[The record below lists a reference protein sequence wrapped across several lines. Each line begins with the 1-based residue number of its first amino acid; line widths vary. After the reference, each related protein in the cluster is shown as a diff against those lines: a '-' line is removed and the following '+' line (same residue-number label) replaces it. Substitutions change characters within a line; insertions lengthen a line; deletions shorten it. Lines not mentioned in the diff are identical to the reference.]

1 MRALAEQSI
10 SLVLLQT
17 VCVTTTIL
25 FPSPSRTSQV
35 VAAPLRRIDEASVE
49 SSSSKKK
56 KKKEKEKE
64 KKEEEEGIARK
75 DCPELKGNLLFGNHQ
90 STRTSSTPQLESHS
104 RTSDHRLTKRSNRR
118 TYIHIYIEND
128 HTLCFTAQL
137 RNLTPIQSS
146 ISATREKSLDL
157 LDHRS
162 RSTTI
167 AAVAAITRF
176 TIKKKKKR
184 TTDSP
189 PKDSRPESS
198 IAGNEHRIGIDADF
212 GRSYVSFPF
221 LSKGNEALERRIE
234 GILAEG
240 WRVLVVVAVV
250 VSPRNTRR
258 GH

>member
-17 VCVTTTIL
+17 VSVTTTIL

-56 KKKEKEKE
+56 KKQKEKE

-118 TYIHIYIEND
+118 TYIHIYISRTTTHCASPLNSEISRRSN
-128 HTLCFTAQL
+128 L
-137 RNLTPIQSS
+137 RSPR
-146 ISATREKSLDL
+146 REKSPSIFSIIVHALLPLLLLLLL
-157 LDHRS
+157 LD
-162 RSTTI
+162 
-167 AAVAAITRF
+167 
-176 TIKKKKKR
+176 
-184 TTDSP
+184 SP
-189 PKDSRPESS
+189 
-198 IAGNEHRIGIDADF
+198 
-212 GRSYVSFPF
+212 
-221 LSKGNEALERRIE
+221 
-234 GILAEG
+234 
-240 WRVLVVVAVV
+240 
-250 VSPRNTRR
+250 
-258 GH
+258 

>member
-56 KKKEKEKE
+56 KKEKEKE

-75 DCPELKGNLLFGNHQ
+75 DCSELKGNLLFGNHQ

-137 RNLTPIQSS
+137 RNLTSIQSS

-162 RSTTI
+162 RSTII

-176 TIKKKKKR
+176 TIKKKKKKEQPIHHRR
-184 TTDSP
+184 TPDRS
-189 PKDSRPESS
+189 SRSRATNIESGS
-198 IAGNEHRIGIDADF
+198 MLISEGAT
-212 GRSYVSFPF
+212 SPF
-221 LSKGNEALERRIE
+221 LSF
-234 GILAEG
+234 
-240 WRVLVVVAVV
+240 
-250 VSPRNTRR
+250 RR
-258 GH
+258 GTKRWNEESKESWRKAGVFW